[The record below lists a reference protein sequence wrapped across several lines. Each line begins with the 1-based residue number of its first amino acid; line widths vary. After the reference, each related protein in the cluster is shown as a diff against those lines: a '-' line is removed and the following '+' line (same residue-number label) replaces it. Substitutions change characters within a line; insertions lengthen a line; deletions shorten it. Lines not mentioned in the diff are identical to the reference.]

1 MGGGFVDVVVE
12 GDHEVQQWQR
22 AFQPIRTWRA
32 QHGIGSHCHQ
42 PADLSFTWRIDLLG
56 EAGGWEQAEDCRRSL
71 HPACSGHQWRISRI
85 RRRQIEMWRHLCT
98 KHEAA
103 GFSHIARQ
111 GSTEDQTSELK
122 QLMRISYVV
131 FY

>member
-1 MGGGFVDVVVE
+1 MGGGFVAVVVE

-56 EAGGWEQAEDCRRSL
+56 EAGGWEQAEDCRRSP
-71 HPACSGHQWRISRI
+71 HPRSEEHTAELQSLMRNSQ
-85 RRRQIEMWRHLCT
+85 
-98 KHEAA
+98 A
-103 GFSHIARQ
+103 GF
-111 GSTEDQTSELK
+111 GLK
-122 QLMRISYVV
+122 KKKIKTH
-131 FY
+131 